1 LRCWPGRFVMDVNRW
16 RGESIFLYRDPID
29 LRKGIDGLSAIVAT
43 ELGRH
48 PADRCLYAFTNRGRD
63 KVKLLV
69 WHLNGF
75 WVLYKRLDRQRFQW
89 PDWFEGQSVTL
100 SAEQLDQLLDGF
112 NLNGMRPH
120 RPISY
125 AHAA

>member
-1 LRCWPGRFVMDVNRW
+1 MDASRW
-16 RGESIFLYRDPID
+16 RGECIYLYRDPVD
-29 LRKGIDGLSAIVAT
+29 FRKSIDGLSAIVASD
-43 ELGRH
+43 LGRN

-75 WVLYKRLDRQRFQW
+75 WLLYKRLDRQRFQW
-89 PDWFEGQSVTL
+89 PDWFETDTITL
-100 SAEQLDQLLDGF
+100 SAKQLDQLLDGF

-120 RPISY
+120 RRITH
-125 AHAA
+125 AHAI